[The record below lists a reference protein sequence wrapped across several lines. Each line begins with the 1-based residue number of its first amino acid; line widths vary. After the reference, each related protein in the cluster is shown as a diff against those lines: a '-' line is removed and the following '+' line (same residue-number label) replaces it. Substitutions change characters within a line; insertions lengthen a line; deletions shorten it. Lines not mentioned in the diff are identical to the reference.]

1 MLKWLEKLN
10 GQEAEAEANTAAP
23 TRWTL
28 LDVTA
33 AAAEVM
39 NEEGDTQ
46 QIELAVCDGELVDQL
61 RQLFESEAE
70 VVVELGV
77 RHGKTAISRLI
88 QQ

>member
-10 GQEAEAEANTAAP
+10 GQEAEADTHTAAP
-23 TRWTL
+23 IKWTL
-28 LDVTA
+28 LDVTV

-61 RQLFESEAE
+61 RQLFDSEAE